1 MEFWLPD
8 EFHNLPPESQ
18 APPAEEFGV
27 LPRED
32 VTVPEQAMPP
42 EEFVLPGETGGQPDG
57 ETQKKPFSRLV
68 KKWLYFCAAAII
80 LTAAGHSEY
89 VKMLYSEENNMFT
102 DMGERTVEVSETL
115 SEQIEETVQSGGVF
129 PLSDEEIRISVYHVI
144 SGTGETNSLRLVDEK
159 TESAGS
165 FKPYELPGSLR
176 QGEDTA
182 YPEYV
187 MLLDPEDEKIPEN
200 ETGTVRLGRILTLE
214 DIERVP
220 VSSDGIR
227 HIIVYAVPAQKEG

>member
-42 EEFVLPGETGGQPDG
+42 EEFVLPGKTGEQPDG

-68 KKWLYFCAAAII
+68 KKWLYFCAASIV

-89 VKMLYSEENNMFT
+89 VRTLYSEENSMFN
-102 DMGERTVEVSETL
+102 DMSERAVEVSETV
-115 SEQIEETVQSGGVF
+115 SEQIGETAQSTGVF
-129 PLSDEEIRISVYHVI
+129 PISDEEIRISVYRAV
-144 SGTGETNSLRLVDEK
+144 SETEGKNSFQLVDEK
-159 TESAGS
+159 TLNAGS
-165 FKPYELPGSLR
+165 FEPYVLPGSLR
-176 QGEDTA
+176 QGSDNA

-187 MLLDPEDEKIPEN
+187 MLLNPEVELIPEN
-200 ETGTVRLGRILTLE
+200 ETGTVGLGRVLTRE

-227 HIIVYAVPAQKEG
+227 HITIYAVPAQKEG